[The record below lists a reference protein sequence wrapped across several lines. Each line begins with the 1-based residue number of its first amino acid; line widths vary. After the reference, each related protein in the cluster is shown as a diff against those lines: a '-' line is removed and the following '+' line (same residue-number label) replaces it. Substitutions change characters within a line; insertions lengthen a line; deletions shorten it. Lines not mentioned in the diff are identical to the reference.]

1 MDVSLAP
8 ATGPGRELTWLMSLT
23 AEPSTA
29 TIHGHLL
36 VDDEA
41 HDLASGLLAF
51 GKAVRELPGQL
62 VHSDDMSLR
71 LELQAGDRALRGTI
85 LMDQAGSGKIWVIE
99 MREAPAA
106 DETERDRLRLLY
118 DRAAKAYERSGRS
131 STGSGSW
138 KSAARRHWWCR
149 TRWPT

>member
-1 MDVSLAP
+1 
-8 ATGPGRELTWLMSLT
+8 MSLT

-71 LELQAGDRALRGTI
+71 LELQTGDRALRGTI

-99 MREAPAA
+99 MREAPAGG
-106 DETERDRLRLLY
+106 RDR
-118 DRAAKAYERSGRS
+118 AGPP
-131 STGSGSW
+131 
-138 KSAARRHWWCR
+138 SAALRQGGKSIRAVGTVQYGFWELEKRC
-149 TRWPT
+149 